1 MWRTYWGEKPMSA
14 RKVLCRLPLLA
25 LAPLAF
31 ALPGFAYA
39 DQQQYVV
46 AYFEFLPASKEVGG
60 RLLEQLASFGR
71 RAKGAIS
78 FNANQ
83 EIQRDNFYVLISV
96 WETTADRATFEGS
109 AIATTLLGK
118 IQPLLEAPIDIRPGT
133 LIE

>member
-1 MWRTYWGEKPMSA
+1 MSA

-60 RLLEQLASFGR
+60 SLLEQLASFGR

-83 EIQRDNFYVLISV
+83 EIQRDNFLS
-96 WETTADRATFEGS
+96 
-109 AIATTLLGK
+109 
-118 IQPLLEAPIDIRPGT
+118 
-133 LIE
+133 

>member
-46 AYFEFLPASKEVGG
+46 AYFEFLPASKEVG
-60 RLLEQLASFGR
+60 AVDS
-71 RAKGAIS
+71 S
-78 FNANQ
+78 N
-83 EIQRDNFYVLISV
+83 S
-96 WETTADRATFEGS
+96 
-109 AIATTLLGK
+109 
-118 IQPLLEAPIDIRPGT
+118 
-133 LIE
+133 